1 MAHYT
6 HTLYMQCVTYTVR
19 VGTIKGFTMRLCVYC
34 VSRRFGQTF
43 IKKSYMYMY
52 MYLITESLWFV
63 VVATRVGEVFRF
75 CCLLEL
81 KG

>member
-1 MAHYT
+1 
-6 HTLYMQCVTYTVR
+6 
-19 VGTIKGFTMRLCVYC
+19 
-34 VSRRFGQTF
+34 
-43 IKKSYMYMY
+43 MY